1 MIEMID
7 LYLIGLVLIIFA
19 LGLYQLFIDPDLFLP
34 EWLNTP
40 SLDTLKERLMVIVI
54 VLLPIIFLGHVS
66 TAKNGFFYRT
76 TWDWHRIGNDCH
88 WISFQYCYF
97 SQDRG
102 KHLELTVKTK

>member
-1 MIEMID
+1 MID

-66 TAKNGFFYRT
+66 TAKNGFFIAQLG
-76 TWDWHRIGNDCH
+76 IG
-88 WISFQYCYF
+88 IALVMIAIGYLF
-97 SQDRG
+97 SIVTSA
-102 KHLELTVKTK
+102 KIEVNILN